1 MSQPAAPDDIFA
13 SWKQNRFVIAPAEL
27 IDDGA
32 IVIVL
37 SDYKFWAEHAD
48 ELNAWCSSRG
58 AETQGMTVVLHD
70 EKVLTEFIL
79 RWS

>member
-1 MSQPAAPDDIFA
+1 MSRLTDEDDVFT

-27 IDDGA
+27 IEDGA

-37 SDYKFWAEHAD
+37 SDYKFWAAHAD
-48 ELNAWCSSRG
+48 ELDAWCSSRD